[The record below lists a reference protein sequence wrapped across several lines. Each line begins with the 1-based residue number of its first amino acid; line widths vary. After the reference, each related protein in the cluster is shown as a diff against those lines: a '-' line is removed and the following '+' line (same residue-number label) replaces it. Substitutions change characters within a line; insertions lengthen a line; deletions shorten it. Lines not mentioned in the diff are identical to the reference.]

1 MLATFAI
8 FSALSAYAGY
18 IRTADVRWLFGGT
31 IILASCPY
39 AYFVMMPVNDL
50 LYGIRRN
57 APASIIREL
66 MRDWGLLEW
75 VHHKTTPGL
84 SSMGWGSEL
93 LPGG

>member
-75 VHHKTTPGL
+75 GQTAIGL
-84 SSMGWGSEL
+84 VAACMFAWPFVS
-93 LPGG
+93 PP